1 MVQKKEEDA
10 VKQQLP
16 DQQDAPFCFKRTR
29 SCTRVAVVVTNRANY
44 GRVKS
49 VLLSIRESPKLELQL
64 VVAALMRTDDSDPL
78 EKRIQED
85 GFPLAGCIRLI
96 TDCSNSV
103 EMTRTT
109 ASMITEL
116 PTLFLTLRPDIVMA
130 LGDRYEVLAVAIA
143 AAYLGI
149 PLAHLQGGELSGSI
163 DEKVRH
169 AVTKLSD
176 VHFVSHLNAR
186 ARLLA
191 MGENPN
197 SVYVTGCPSMDIAL
211 PLRKNREMPIREIT
225 HYFPSSDHPNL
236 EKPYLVLIQHPVTSQ
251 QGQCLQQAW
260 ASLQAVAKCG
270 MQTLMFLPNV
280 DPGADEILGV
290 LSTLRASDKA
300 SWLYICPDMPPE
312 LFLRVVANSK
322 CVIGNSSVGI
332 RECSFLGVPAVNIG
346 IRQRNRDRGPNVLD
360 VPHDPAEILRAIQH
374 QLMVGTYPPSD
385 LYGDGHAG
393 PQIAQILSGEQFGI
407 EKAYEGKV

>member
-16 DQQDAPFCFKRTR
+16 GQQDDSCFKRTR
-29 SCTRVAVVVTNRANY
+29 SRRRVAVMVTNRANY

-49 VLLSIRESPKLELQL
+49 VLLSIRESPKLDLQL
-64 VVAALMRTDDSDPL
+64 VVAAPMRTDDSEPL

-116 PTLFLTLRPDIVMA
+116 STSFLTLHPDIVMA

-143 AAYLGI
+143 AAYLGV

-176 VHFVSHLNAR
+176 IHFVSNSNAR

-191 MGENPN
+191 MGESPN

-211 PLRKNREMPIREIT
+211 PLRRNREMPIRIIA
-225 HYFPSSDHPNL
+225 HYFSRLDHPNL
-236 EKPYLVLIQHPVTSQ
+236 EKPYLVFIQHPVTSQ
-251 QGQCLQQAW
+251 QGQFLQQVW
-260 ASLQAVAKCG
+260 GSLQAIAKCG

-280 DPGADEILGV
+280 DPGADEILSV
-290 LSTLRASDKA
+290 LSPLRASDKA
-300 SWLYICPDMPPE
+300 HWLYICSDMPPE

-322 CVIGNSSVGI
+322 CVVGNSSVSI

-360 VPHDPAEILRAIQH
+360 VPHDPTEILSAIQH
-374 QLMVGTYPPSD
+374 QLMVGTYPTSD

-393 PQIAQILSGEQFGI
+393 PRIARILSNKQFGI
-407 EKAYEGKV
+407 EKVYEGKV